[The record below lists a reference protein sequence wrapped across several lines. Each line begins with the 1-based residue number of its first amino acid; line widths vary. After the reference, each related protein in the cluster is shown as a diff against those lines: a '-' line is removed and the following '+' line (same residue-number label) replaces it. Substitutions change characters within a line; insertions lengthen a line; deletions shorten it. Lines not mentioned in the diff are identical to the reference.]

1 MRYEEAN
8 IEGVELRGTNGI
20 FQGSDGR
27 KYRLALVDRRYEG
40 KAKPAYY
47 LQREG
52 EEKLEYLS
60 GVFPTKRA
68 GVWSMDLRD
77 AMGVKHYFDMEPTES
92 GFIIKARKSDPWKG
106 AADSG
111 KKAEKTKGEAVTL

>member
-1 MRYEEAN
+1 MKYEEAN
-8 IEGVELRGTNGI
+8 IEGVELVGTNGI
-20 FQGSDGR
+20 FQGTDGR

-40 KAKPAYY
+40 KARPAYY

-52 EEKLEYLS
+52 EGRMDYMS

-77 AMGVKHYFDMEPTES
+77 ALGVKHYFDMEPTPT
-92 GFIIKARKSDPWKG
+92 GFIIKARRPD
-106 AADSG
+106 DG
-111 KKAEKTKGEAVTL
+111 KRVAETQKTQNTPKEAVTL